1 MFIAYIT
8 SKLILQ
14 EYAQY
19 VHHHPLKHCGLPVV
33 LAPLLI
39 YSDDTTGNR
48 SKNWNKFDLWCV
60 TLSCLQNMRPGS
72 LNIHLLLVQTNSLQ
86 LK

>member
-1 MFIAYIT
+1 MF
-8 SKLILQ
+8 KLILG

-39 YSDDTTGNR
+39 YSDDTSGNR
-48 SKNWNKFDLWCV
+48 FTKRKKIDL
-60 TLSCLQNMRPGS
+60 RPES
-72 LNIHLLLVQTNSLQ
+72 LKTFILLPVQTNSLQ